1 MNLSL
6 KNIKF
11 MKQMMMRKVVYSLIP
26 IVLAGIYFFGWR
38 VLSLLAVV
46 TVFGCATE
54 WVFVRKTTQK
64 ITEAVFVTCILF
76 TLTLPPS
83 TPYWV
88 AIIGIIFGVLFG
100 KMVFGGFGKN
110 PFNPALVGRAFIY
123 VNFPEF
129 LTLQWTKPIGGVL
142 GGFTSYLGETIDTV
156 SSSTPMLIFRATGKE
171 LPLQDVF
178 LGNIAGSIGETSAL
192 LIILAGLY
200 LIFTK
205 TAAKETIIS
214 VIVGFFGIST
224 VFYFMG
230 LMEVLNPIYGLL
242 SGGIL
247 FGAVFM
253 ATDPISSPTTF
264 EGRIFYGL
272 LIGVITVVIRSFA
285 LFAGGM
291 MFAILIGNTFAP
303 IIDEVVGEL
312 KGAKKARAA
321 KVASKAE
328 GVKPAKESEVAK
340 VADAAEEVSHG

>member
-1 MNLSL
+1 
-6 KNIKF
+6 
-11 MKQMMMRKVVYSLIP
+11 MKQMLMRKVVYSLIP

-38 VLSLLAVV
+38 VLTLLAVV

-54 WVFVRKTTQK
+54 WVFVRKTTKK

-83 TPYWV
+83 TPYWI

-123 VNFPEF
+123 VNFPKF
-129 LTLQWTKPIGGVL
+129 LTLEWTKPVGGVL

-156 SSSTPMLIFRATGKE
+156 TSSTPMLIYRATGKE
-171 LPLQDVF
+171 LPLPDMF
-178 LGNIAGSIGETSAL
+178 FGNIAGSIGETSAL
-192 LIILAGLY
+192 LVILAGLY

-205 TAAKETIIS
+205 TAAKETIFS
-214 VIVGFFGIST
+214 VLVGFLGIST

-230 LMEVLNPIYGLL
+230 IKEVLSPIYGLL
-242 SGGIL
+242 SGSIL

-253 ATDPISSPTTF
+253 ATDPISSPKTF
-264 EGRIFYGL
+264 EGRIVYGL
-272 LIGVITVVIRSFA
+272 LIGIVTVIIRSFA
-285 LFAGGM
+285 LFAEGM

-303 IIDEVVGEL
+303 IIDEAVNEI
-312 KGAKKARAA
+312 KGLKKA
-321 KVASKAE
+321 KAL
-328 GVKPAKESEVAK
+328 K
-340 VADAAEEVSHG
+340 AAEAVKEVSNG